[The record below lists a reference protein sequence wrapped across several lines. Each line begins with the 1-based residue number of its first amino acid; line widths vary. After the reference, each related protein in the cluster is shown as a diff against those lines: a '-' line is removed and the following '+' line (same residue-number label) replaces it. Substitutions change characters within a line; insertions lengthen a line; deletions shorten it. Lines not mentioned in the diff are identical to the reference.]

1 MLVFDGALLCVEA
14 KELWI
19 SKSEQRLKKFMQ
31 KPLHER
37 SYGGKCCP
45 NHGKQYG
52 ELLEAI
58 M

>member
-1 MLVFDGALLCVEA
+1 MRVSHSDPNRDL
-14 KELWI
+14 I

-45 NHGKQYG
+45 NHGKQCG